1 VRVLILLRKIRKNY
15 YDWKSLKGRTKDY
28 RCNFFLWEINY
39 FFLKKNNEG
48 GIRGEHKLSV
58 SFTKVNT
65 VNLFLTPHVL
75 YIADDHFILSRISML
90 GTNYV
95 SIDSLDE

>member
-1 VRVLILLRKIRKNY
+1 MRVLILLRKIRKNY

-28 RCNFFLWEINY
+28 RCNFFYGKLII
-39 FFLKKNNEG
+39 FFKKKNNEG

-75 YIADDHFILSRISML
+75 CIA
-90 GTNYV
+90 
-95 SIDSLDE
+95 E